1 VNQRTSKRCEEKFDS
16 TSPDERL
23 IIPRMSKQSI
33 FLIIG
38 LTALA
43 GGCLSRDEVQGSG
56 NVISEPRSVSG
67 INVVELSGDTKLDIE
82 QTGTESLTITADDN
96 ILPLLESVVRNGR
109 LRLGVQTHFNN
120 EAEQRIRYKLTV
132 KDLSAIGLS
141 GDGRIE
147 AKNIAANRLKVSISG
162 DGVIRAAGSAESQD
176 ISISGDGTYEA
187 ADLNSKSAEVHI
199 SGDGRATIAV
209 AEKLSAAIS
218 GDGTVEYIGD
228 PTVDKNISGDGSVR
242 KK

>member
-1 VNQRTSKRCEEKFDS
+1 
-16 TSPDERL
+16 
-23 IIPRMSKQSI
+23 MSKQTI
-33 FLIIG
+33 LFIIV

-96 ILPLLESVVRNGR
+96 ILPLLKSEVRDGR
-109 LRLGVQTHFNN
+109 LRLGEQTRFNN
-120 EAEQRIRYKLTV
+120 EAELRIRYKLTV

-176 ISISGDGTYEA
+176 ISISGDGTYEGA
-187 ADLNSKSAEVHI
+187 ELSSKSAEVHI
-199 SGDGRATIAV
+199 SGDARSTVAV
-209 AEKLSAAIS
+209 SEQLDVNIS
-218 GDGTVEYIGD
+218 GDGTVEYVGD
-228 PTVDKNISGDGSVR
+228 PAVTKNIAGDGSVR
-242 KK
+242 KR